1 MADYRFYFLDQKGHI
16 RHAVEVIC
24 SSDED
29 AIVAVERRR
38 EADAMELWSGARVV
52 KKFPARRDA

>member
-1 MADYRFYFLDQKGHI
+1 
-16 RHAVEVIC
+16 VIC